1 MDSGGQAAKT
11 RAMRT
16 LLPLLPQHQGWAAL
30 PRLPQ
35 VLGAVLFLAVAALGT
50 HLTQDSFPEPSGL
63 FLFFVAVLL
72 AAVRFGFWIGIASAI
87 AAFALFNFLFVAPLY
102 TLAIAKP
109 GDLLVLAE
117 FLCVAGLT
125 GFLAGRLREEANAA
139 KSRAAVLEVL
149 SAFATD
155 LAEAHEPLAV
165 EQALVIHATALA
177 NGPALVLHGGNPDAP
192 NLQAPD
198 LQTTDLQPPDLQA
211 AERAFRRHIP
221 QDAAEPGQQGGRFT
235 FLPLMQQGQVVLVL
249 GYHRLD
255 AQRPD
260 RFARAAAIE
269 VICHQANLALERL
282 RFAQAAEEARTA
294 ATREQ
299 LRAALLT
306 SLSHDLRTPLA
317 TILGAITSLREL
329 GATLPPAARDDLA
342 LAIEEEAQRLASY
355 VGNLLHMTRLQ
366 AGLALHLIWVDP
378 ADVIAAA
385 VARARRDFPLA
396 EITADLPDLPMIR
409 AESALLEQSLFNLI
423 DNAVKFSTPPA
434 RIQITASVQSATLTL
449 TVTDQGPGIPSEALA
464 QIFTPFFRA
473 NPNLPGTGLGLT
485 ICHGI
490 AAALG
495 GSLTAESPVAD
506 GHGTAM
512 HIALPMPKASV

>member
-1 MDSGGQAAKT
+1 MDSAAYAAKT
-11 RAMRT
+11 SAMLT
-16 LLPLLPQHQGWAAL
+16 SVPLLPRQEGWAAL

-35 VLGAVLFLAVAALGT
+35 MLGAALFLAAAALGT
-50 HLTQDSFPEPSGL
+50 HLTKDSLPEPSGL
-63 FLFFVAVLL
+63 FLFFFAVLL
-72 AAVRFGFWIGIASAI
+72 AAVRFGFWIGIATAI
-87 AAFALFNFLFVAPLY
+87 AAFTLFNFLFVAPLY

-149 SAFATD
+149 SAFASD
-155 LAEAHEPLAV
+155 LAEADEPLAV

-177 NGPALVLHGGNPDAP
+177 HGPALVLHARDP
-192 NLQAPD
+192 NASLEV
-198 LQTTDLQPPDLQA
+198 TDLQPPDLQAPDLQA

-221 QDAAEPGQQGGRFT
+221 QDAAEPGQQGGRYT

-255 AQRPD
+255 AQWPD

-282 RFAQAAEEARTA
+282 RFAQAAEDARTA

-317 TILGAITSLREL
+317 TILGAITSLRQL

-355 VGNLLHMTRLQ
+355 VDNLLHMTRLQ
-366 AGLALHLIWVDP
+366 AGLSLHLIWVDP

-385 VARARRDFPLA
+385 VARARRAFPLA

-423 DNAVKFSTPPA
+423 DNAVKFSTSPA
-434 RIQITASVQSATLTL
+434 RIAITARVLPASLTL
-449 TVTDQGPGIPSEALA
+449 TVTDQGPGIAPGALA

-490 AAALG
+490 TAALG

-512 HIALPMPKASV
+512 HISLPLPKVSA

>member
-1 MDSGGQAAKT
+1 MLTPAPSLS
-11 RAMRT
+11 RY
-16 LLPLLPQHQGWAAL
+16 QGWAAR

-35 VLGAVLFLAVAALGT
+35 VLGAVLFLATAALGT
-50 HLTQDSFPEPSGL
+50 HLTQDSLPEPSGL

-72 AAVRFGFWIGIASAI
+72 AAVRFGFWIGIATAI
-87 AAFALFNFLFVAPLY
+87 AAFTLFNFLFVPPLY

-149 SAFATD
+149 SAFASD
-155 LAEAHEPLAV
+155 LAEANAPLAV
-165 EQALVIHATALA
+165 EQALALHATALA
-177 NGPALVLHGGNPDAP
+177 NGPALVLHEDADP
-192 NLQAPD
+192 LDPQLAG
-198 LQTTDLQPPDLQA
+198 LQPEDLQA
-211 AERAFRRHIP
+211 VERAFRRQTP
-221 QDAAEPGQQGGRFT
+221 QDAAEPGQHGGRFT

-249 GYHRLD
+249 GYHRLEV
-255 AQRPD
+255 QRPD
-260 RFARAAAIE
+260 RLARAAAIE
-269 VICHQANLALERL
+269 VICHQANFALERL
-282 RFAQAAEEARTA
+282 RYAQAAEDSRTA

-317 TILGAITSLREL
+317 TILGAITSLRQL

-355 VGNLLHMTRLQ
+355 VDNLLHMTRLQ
-366 AGLALHLIWVDP
+366 AGVALRPIWLDP
-378 ADVIAAA
+378 ADVVAAA
-385 VARARRDFPLA
+385 VTRARRAFPA
-396 EITADLPDLPMIR
+396 AQITADLPDLPMIR
-409 AESALLEQSLFNLI
+409 AESALLEQCLFNLI
-423 DNAVKFSTPPA
+423 DNAVKFSAPPVRVA
-434 RIQITASVQSATLTL
+434 ITAAVQPATLTL
-449 TVTDQGPGIPSEALA
+449 TVTDHGPGIAAEALA

-473 NPNLPGTGLGLT
+473 NPKLPGTGLGLT

-490 AAALG
+490 IAALG
-495 GSLTAESPVAD
+495 GGLTAESPVAE
-506 GHGTAM
+506 GHGTAL
-512 HIALPMPKASV
+512 HIALPLPEIAP

>member
-1 MDSGGQAAKT
+1 MDSRAQAAKT
-11 RAMRT
+11 RAMLT
-16 LLPLLPQHQGWAAL
+16 PVPLLPQHQGWAAM

-87 AAFALFNFLFVAPLY
+87 AAFVLFNFLFVAPRY
-102 TLAIAKP
+102 TLAIATP

-155 LAEAHEPLAV
+155 LAEADEPLAV
-165 EQALVIHATALA
+165 EQALALHATALA
-177 NGPALVLHGGNPDAP
+177 NGPALVLHEDA
-192 NLQAPD
+192 AIAA
-198 LQTTDLQPPDLQA
+198 DLQPPDMQA

-255 AQRPD
+255 ARRPD
-260 RFARAAAIE
+260 RFARSQAIE

-282 RFAQAAEEARTA
+282 RFAQAANDARTA

-317 TILGAITSLREL
+317 TILGAITSLRQL

-342 LAIEEEAQRLASY
+342 LAIEEEAQRLARY
-355 VGNLLHMTRLQ
+355 VDNLLHMTRLQ
-366 AGLALHLIWVDP
+366 AGLELHLVWVDP

-385 VARARRDFPLA
+385 VARAHRAFPLA
-396 EITADLPDLPMIR
+396 DISIDLPDLPMIR
-409 AESALLEQSLFNLI
+409 AESTLLEQSLFNLI
-423 DNAVKFSTPPA
+423 DNAVKFSPPPA
-434 RIQITASVQSATLTL
+434 RIRITALVQPDTLTL
-449 TVTDQGPGIPSEALA
+449 TVTDQGPGIAPEVLA

-473 NPNLPGTGLGLT
+473 NPSLPGTGLGLT

-490 AAALG
+490 TAALG
-495 GSLTAESPVAD
+495 GTLTAESPVAD
-506 GHGTAM
+506 DHGTAM
-512 HIALPMPKASV
+512 HITLPLPKASA

>member
-1 MDSGGQAAKT
+1 MDSKGQAAKT
-11 RAMRT
+11 SAILTPAPWMPR
-16 LLPLLPQHQGWAAL
+16 HEGWAAL

-35 VLGAVLFLAVAALGT
+35 VLGAMLFLAVAALGT

-72 AAVRFGFWIGIASAI
+72 AAVRFGFWIGIATAI

-155 LAEAHEPLAV
+155 LAEADEPLAV

-177 NGPALVLHGGNPDAP
+177 HGPALVLHDGNPDA
-192 NLQAPD
+192 
-198 LQTTDLQPPDLQA
+198 TDLQAPDLQA
-211 AERAFRRHIP
+211 AERAFRRHTP
-221 QDAAEPGQQGGRFT
+221 QDAAEPGQQGGRYT

-317 TILGAITSLREL
+317 TILGAITSLRQL
-329 GATLPPAARDDLA
+329 GASLPPEARDDLA
-342 LAIEEEAQRLASY
+342 LAIEEEAQRLANY
-355 VGNLLHMTRLQ
+355 VDNLLHMTRLQ
-366 AGLALHLIWVDP
+366 AGLALHLVWVDP

-385 VARARRDFPLA
+385 VARAHRAFPLA

-434 RIQITASVQSATLTL
+434 RIQITARAQAQTLTL
-449 TVTDQGPGIPSEALA
+449 TVTDQGPGIAPEALA

-473 NPNLPGTGLGLT
+473 NPSFPGTGLGLT

-495 GSLTAESPVAD
+495 GNLTAESPVAE

-512 HIALPMPKASV
+512 HISLPLPKAAA

>member
-1 MDSGGQAAKT
+1 M
-11 RAMRT
+11 
-16 LLPLLPQHQGWAAL
+16 

-35 VLGAVLFLAVAALGT
+35 VLGAGLFLLTAALGT
-50 HLTQDSFPEPSGL
+50 HLTQDSLPEPSGL

-72 AAVRFGFWIGIASAI
+72 AAVRFGFWIGIATAI
-87 AAFALFNFLFVAPLY
+87 AAFMLFNFLFVAPLY

-149 SAFATD
+149 SAFAAD
-155 LAEAHEPLAV
+155 LAEANEPLAV
-165 EQALVIHATALA
+165 EQALMRHTAALA
-177 NGPALVLHGGNPDAP
+177 NGPALVRHESSAAVSDPQPAE
-192 NLQAPD
+192 
-198 LQTTDLQPPDLQA
+198 LQPEDLQA
-211 AERAFRRHIP
+211 MERAFRRHTP
-221 QDAAEPGQQGGRFT
+221 QDAAEPGQHGGRFT

-249 GYHRLD
+249 GYHRLEP
-255 AQRPD
+255 QRPD
-260 RFARAAAIE
+260 RRARAAAIE
-269 VICHQANLALERL
+269 MICHQANFALERL
-282 RFAQAAEEARTA
+282 RYAQAAEEARTA

-317 TILGAITSLREL
+317 TILGAITSLRQL
-329 GATLPPAARDDLA
+329 GATLSPAARDDLA

-355 VGNLLHMTRLQ
+355 VDNLLHMTRLQ
-366 AGLALHLIWVDP
+366 AGLALRPIWLDP
-378 ADVIAAA
+378 ADVVAAA
-385 VARARRDFPLA
+385 AARARRAFPA
-396 EITADLPDLPMIR
+396 AQITVDLPDLPMIR

-423 DNAVKFSTPPA
+423 DNAVKFSPSPA
-434 RIQITASVQSATLTL
+434 QVHISATVQPKALTL
-449 TVTDQGPGIPSEALA
+449 SVTDKGPGIAPDALA

-473 NPNLPGTGLGLT
+473 NPKLPGTGLGLT

-495 GSLTAESPVAD
+495 GSLTAESPVAA

-512 HIALPMPKASV
+512 HISLPLPETAP

>member
-1 MDSGGQAAKT
+1 MPRHD
-11 RAMRT
+11 
-16 LLPLLPQHQGWAAL
+16 GWASL

-35 VLGAVLFLAVAALGT
+35 VLGAALFLAVAALGT

-87 AAFALFNFLFVAPLY
+87 AAFALFNFLFVVPLY
-102 TLAIAKP
+102 TFAIAQP

-149 SAFATD
+149 SAFASD
-155 LAEAHEPLAV
+155 LAEADEPLAV
-165 EQALVIHATALA
+165 EQALAFHATALA
-177 NGPALVLHGGNPDAP
+177 NGPALVLHEDA
-192 NLQAPD
+192 AV
-198 LQTTDLQPPDLQA
+198 TADLQPPDLQA

-260 RFARAAAIE
+260 RFARSQAIE

-282 RFAQAAEEARTA
+282 RFAQAAEDARTA

-317 TILGAITSLREL
+317 TILGAITSLRQL

-355 VGNLLHMTRLQ
+355 VDNLLHMTRLQ

-385 VARARRDFPLA
+385 VARARRAFPLA
-396 EITADLPDLPMIR
+396 EIRVDLPDLPMIR

-434 RIQITASVQSATLTL
+434 RVAIAARAKAGILTL
-449 TVTDQGPGIPSEALA
+449 TVTDQGPGIAPDALA

-473 NPNLPGTGLGLT
+473 NPSLPGTGLGLT

-490 AAALG
+490 TAALG

-512 HIALPMPKASV
+512 HISLPLPKASA

>member
-11 RAMRT
+11 RPMMTPAPRMPR
-16 LLPLLPQHQGWAAL
+16 HEGWAAL

-35 VLGAVLFLAVAALGT
+35 VLGAALFLAVAAFGT
-50 HLTQDSFPEPSGL
+50 HLIQDSFPEPSGL
-63 FLFFVAVLL
+63 FLFFVAVLV

-102 TLAIAKP
+102 TFAIAKP

-149 SAFATD
+149 SAFAAD
-155 LAEAHEPLAV
+155 LAEADEAMAV
-165 EQALVIHATALA
+165 EQALLIHATALA
-177 NGPALVLHGGNPDAP
+177 NGPALVLHAGNSDASLEAAD
-192 NLQAPD
+192 LQA
-198 LQTTDLQPPDLQA
+198 PDLQA
-211 AERAFRRHIP
+211 AERTFRRHIP
-221 QDAAEPGQQGGRFT
+221 QVAAEPGQQGGRYT
-235 FLPLMQQGQVVLVL
+235 FLPLMQQGQVVVVL

-282 RFAQAAEEARTA
+282 RFAQAAEDARTS

-317 TILGAITSLREL
+317 TILGAITSLRQL

-355 VGNLLHMTRLQ
+355 VDNLLHMTRLQ

-385 VARARRDFPLA
+385 VARARRAYPLA
-396 EITADLPDLPMIR
+396 EITVDLPDLPMIR
-409 AESALLEQSLFNLI
+409 AESALLEQTLFNLI

-434 RIQITASVQSATLTL
+434 HVQITARVQAQTLTL
-449 TVTDQGPGIPSEALA
+449 TVTDQGPGIAPDALA
-464 QIFTPFFRA
+464 KIFTLFFRA
-473 NPNLPGTGLGLT
+473 NPKLPGTGLGLT

-490 AAALG
+490 TTALG

-512 HIALPMPKASV
+512 HIALPLPKASA

>member
-1 MDSGGQAAKT
+1 MDSKGQAAKT
-11 RAMRT
+11 SAMLT
-16 LLPLLPQHQGWAAL
+16 PLPLLPRHEGWAAL

-35 VLGAVLFLAVAALGT
+35 VLGAMLFLAVAALGT

-72 AAVRFGFWIGIASAI
+72 AAVRFGFWIGIATAI

-155 LAEAHEPLAV
+155 LAEADEPLAV

-177 NGPALVLHGGNPDAP
+177 HGPALVLHDGNPDA
-192 NLQAPD
+192 
-198 LQTTDLQPPDLQA
+198 TDLQAPDLQA
-211 AERAFRRHIP
+211 AERAFRRHTP
-221 QDAAEPGQQGGRFT
+221 QDAAEPGQQGGRYT

-317 TILGAITSLREL
+317 TILGAITSLRQL
-329 GATLPPAARDDLA
+329 GASLPPEARDDLA
-342 LAIEEEAQRLASY
+342 LAIEEEAQRLANY
-355 VGNLLHMTRLQ
+355 VDNLLHMTRLQ
-366 AGLALHLIWVDP
+366 AGLALHLVWVDP

-385 VARARRDFPLA
+385 VARAHRAFPLA

-434 RIQITASVQSATLTL
+434 RIQITARAQAQTLTL
-449 TVTDQGPGIPSEALA
+449 TVTDQGPGIAPEALA

-473 NPNLPGTGLGLT
+473 NPSFPGTGLGLT

-495 GSLTAESPVAD
+495 GNLTAESPVAE

-512 HIALPMPKASV
+512 HISLPLPKAAA